1 MQQCS
6 EAVVRIG
13 PVVLGIRQAGRRQ
26 RQHRKAAVR
35 GLGLKVDALSQPGA
49 LLPSMVGSVLSVP
62 ITSLNPSVPVALS
75 VCLSCLGRSRSSA
88 LPKELNYGHTAPPA
102 AAFGHSFEPCE

>member
-26 RQHRKAAVR
+26 RQHRKAAVG

-49 LLPSMVGSVLSVP
+49 LLPFPGGQC
-62 ITSLNPSVPVALS
+62 A
-75 VCLSCLGRSRSSA
+75 VC
-88 LPKELNYGHTAPPA
+88 PHHIP
-102 AAFGHSFEPCE
+102 